1 MPMLP
6 HSTLHPASQA
16 LEQLNAEHI
25 HAALSTAGQAM
36 LAHLVC
42 HEQLDSTNAELL
54 RQAAAGA
61 PSPAACLA
69 ERQTAGRGRR
79 GREWVSPFGNL
90 YLSLLWRSP
99 LPAAALGGTSLVA
112 GAVTTEVLQAL
123 GAQHLS
129 LKWPNDLLW
138 HGQKLAGLLL
148 EVGAKSST
156 TSTLVIGI
164 GINLLTSAT
173 ENGFIDQPWTALDQV
188 LGGQSVNRNL
198 LAAQLLDALLPTLA
212 RYEQTGLAPFLDRW
226 RVFDQWLGQPVQLR
240 CGDRQI
246 IGIYAGIADDGALR
260 LDTIDG
266 LQQFHAGEVSL
277 RSIAPHT
284 NTE

>member
-1 MPMLP
+1 MP

-173 ENGFIDQPWTALDQV
+173 KTASSTN
-188 LGGQSVNRNL
+188 LGRRWIRCSADNQSTAICLQHNYL
-198 LAAQLLDALLPTLA
+198 M
-212 RYEQTGLAPFLDRW
+212 RYCQRW
-226 RVFDQWLGQPVQLR
+226 RVMNRPGWHRFSTAGAFSINGWGSR
-240 CGDRQI
+240 CNCAAATG
-246 IGIYAGIADDGALR
+246 
-260 LDTIDG
+260 
-266 LQQFHAGEVSL
+266 
-277 RSIAPHT
+277 RSSAFML
-284 NTE
+284 ELLMMVRCV